1 MPDGKGSQETS
12 VYKTVLSVAAGN
24 GLCRPHAKHHH
35 RTTTSQHE
43 TRKQRKVQV
52 ESPSRHVVLLSER
65 HIMLSARA
73 VFLLASTLCSAFA
86 AGFLLAPVSS
96 DADVALP
103 ALSGA
108 Q

>member
-1 MPDGKGSQETS
+1 
-12 VYKTVLSVAAGN
+12 
-24 GLCRPHAKHHH
+24 
-35 RTTTSQHE
+35 
-43 TRKQRKVQV
+43 
-52 ESPSRHVVLLSER
+52 
-65 HIMLSARA
+65 MLSARA